1 MDNKVF
7 VKRENGE
14 TIAIEIVLSFKIE
27 ELKKNYIAY
36 TINDDGE
43 SESVEVFISEIDE
56 NNKIKSIPF
65 HEKDMVMEFY
75 EKAKEL
81 VEDEE

>member
-1 MDNKVF
+1 MENKVY

-14 TIAIEIVLSFKIE
+14 TIAIEIIFSFVVE
-27 ELKKNYIAY
+27 ELNKKYIAY
-36 TINDDGE
+36 TFNDDGK

-56 NNKIKSIPF
+56 NNNIKSIPF
-65 HEKDMVMEFY
+65 NEKEMVMEVY

-81 VEDEE
+81 IEEE